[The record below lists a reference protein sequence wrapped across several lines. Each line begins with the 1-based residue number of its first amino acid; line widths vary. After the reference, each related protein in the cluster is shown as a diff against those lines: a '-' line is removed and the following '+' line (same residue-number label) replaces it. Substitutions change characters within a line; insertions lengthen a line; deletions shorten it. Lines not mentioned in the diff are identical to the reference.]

1 MFGIP
6 SPARLAPTLFFTCG
20 LLAAPLA
27 LAAQGAPRPGGPPA
41 TGEWPPRGP
50 DPVVVDGPPAPG
62 EFRDLTGITE
72 EQATKYGVLYD
83 DLMAATRATRDSLQQ
98 FREEMRGRRDR
109 PERDSVRPRGGGP
122 RALVTDL
129 EQKQRAFDERLKGL
143 LSGAQYAKYQAWRSE
158 RRHEMRDHRRGEGP
172 PHDGRGI

>member
-1 MFGIP
+1 MIGFP
-6 SPARLAPTLFFTCG
+6 SPARLAPTLFLACG
-20 LLAAPLA
+20 LLAAPLS

-41 TGEWPPRGP
+41 TGERPPRGP

-98 FREEMRGRRDR
+98 FREEMRGRRAR
-109 PERDSVRPRGGGP
+109 PERDSLRPRRDGP
-122 RALVTDL
+122 RGLVTGL

-143 LSGAQYAKYQAWRSE
+143 LSGEQYAKYQAWRSE